1 MVLTINMLIKYRHEP
16 NNIERII
23 WIDEKYDSCFL
34 INIFDNT
41 LPKIKK
47 IQDIEDGLAIG
58 DVVILEDDIFNLII
72 GEEEISE
79 KAKTL
84 RNEAWEIINQLLSH
98 GVINLLNSKTRSKIV
113 KKVSEDLNVNS
124 KKVNRCLKR
133 YWKRGMHVNALL
145 PDFQNCGGIG
155 VQKISSDIK
164 RGRPRKISG
173 VIGEGVNIDQDIKG
187 KFQLGIAKFYLR
199 QNNVS
204 VRYAFEQTI
213 KEYFRDVLKDTPD
226 KLPTYNQFL
235 YWLRKN
241 ENLSNRLIKRHGK
254 RNYELK
260 HRPVLGSVQQ
270 EVRSPGQKALID
282 STTSDV
288 YLCNEFD
295 HSIIGR
301 GTVYFVKDIF
311 SRMILSVHVCLEGPN
326 FEQARIAL
334 MNMVENKVDFC
345 KRFGVEIQE
354 SEWPTAHLPECIV
367 ADRAELLSHA
377 STLLTERLNIKIE
390 NSAPFRGDF
399 KSLVEQ
405 QFAILNRQ
413 VKPILPGAVQSDF
426 KVRGAK
432 DYRLSSVLTLK
443 DLTKIVILCAIHYNN
458 NFVIENYIRDEE
470 MIKDGI
476 SPIPV
481 KLFEW
486 GMKNRAGKLR
496 TISKEQLMLTL
507 LPSAHASITEFG
519 IKWNN
524 MYFTNETAL
533 REQWFVESR
542 FSGRK
547 KVTITYDPRDV
558 GIIYL
563 HNKDKHSFERCFLLE
578 HQSRYKEKTLDDV
591 NFLQQMEMQNKQQ
604 HKKSGLKEKINLM
617 EQVEE
622 IVKDAEK
629 KSKKDRT
636 NISKNQRLKSIK
648 ENRKQEIERVRKET
662 VQVDHAPLIKKQV
675 HEELNEA
682 EKVIDF
688 PDDLQLLRKFQ
699 QKGLGNKNE

>member
-1 MVLTINMLIKYRHEP
+1 MLIKYRNEP
-16 NNIERII
+16 NSIERII
-23 WIDEKYDSCFL
+23 WIDERYDSCFL
-34 INIFDNT
+34 INVFDNT
-41 LPKIKK
+41 LPKFKK
-47 IQDIEDGLAIG
+47 IQEIEDGLAIG
-58 DVVILEDDIFNLII
+58 EVVISEYDPFDLIVR
-72 GEEEISE
+72 EEEITE

-84 RNEAWEIINQLLSH
+84 RKEAWEIINQLLSH
-98 GVINLLNSKTRSKIV
+98 GVINLLNSKKRAEIV
-113 KKVSEDLNVNS
+113 KKASEDLNVNS
-124 KKVNRCLKR
+124 KKINRCLKR
-133 YWKRGMHVNALL
+133 YWKRGMHINALL
-145 PDFQNCGGIG
+145 PDFHNCGGLG
-155 VQKISSDIK
+155 VEKNSSDKK
-164 RGRPRKISG
+164 RGRPKKMEGIM
-173 VIGEGVNIDQDIKG
+173 GEGVNVDEDTKQ
-187 KFQLGIAKFYLR
+187 KFQLGYSKFYLR
-199 QNNVS
+199 QNNVTA
-204 VRYAFEQTI
+204 RYAFEQTI
-213 KEYFRDVLKDTPD
+213 KEYFRDVLEDTPD

-254 RNYELK
+254 RNYELI

-270 EVRSPGQKALID
+270 EVRSPGQKVLID

-288 YLCNEFD
+288 YLCSEFD
-295 HSIIGR
+295 RQSIIGR

-334 MNMVENKVDFC
+334 MNMAENKVDFC

-354 SEWPTAHLPECIV
+354 TDWPTAHLPECIV

-413 VKPILPGAVQSDF
+413 VKPLLPGAVQSDF

-432 DYRLSSVLTLK
+432 DYRLSSVLSLK
-443 DLTKIVILCAIHYNN
+443 ELTKIVILTAIHYNN
-458 NFVIENYIRDEE
+458 HFVIENYIRDEE
-470 MIKDGI
+470 MIKDGV

-481 KLFEW
+481 ELFEW

-547 KVTITYDPRDV
+547 RVMITYDPRDV

-578 HQSRYKEKTLDDV
+578 HQSRYKEKTLEDV
-591 NFLQQMEMQNKQQ
+591 NYLQEIEMQNKQQ

-622 IVKDAEK
+622 IVKEAEK

-636 NISKNQRLKSIK
+636 NISKNQRLKNIK
-648 ENRKQEIERVRKET
+648 ENRKQEIERIRKET
-662 VQVDHAPLIKKQV
+662 VQVDHAPIKKQA
-675 HEELNEA
+675 HEEFNETD
-682 EKVIDF
+682 KVIDF

>member
-1 MVLTINMLIKYRHEP
+1 MLIQYRNEP
-16 NNIERII
+16 KNIERII
-23 WIDEKYDSCFL
+23 WIDERYDSCFL
-34 INIFDNT
+34 INVFDNT
-41 LPKIKK
+41 LPRIKE
-47 IQDIEDGLAIG
+47 IQEIEDGLAIG
-58 DVVILEDDIFNLII
+58 EVVILEDDPFNLII
-72 GEEEISE
+72 REEEITE

-84 RNEAWEIINQLLSH
+84 RKEAWEIINQLLSQ
-98 GVINLLNSKTRSKIV
+98 GVINLLNSKTRSEIV
-113 KKVSEDLNVNS
+113 KKISEDLNVNS
-124 KKVNRCLKR
+124 KKINRCLKR

-145 PDFQNCGGIG
+145 PDFHRCGGIG
-155 VQKISSDIK
+155 VEKNTSDKK
-164 RGRPRKISG
+164 RGRPRKISA
-173 VIGEGVNIDQDIKG
+173 VIGEGVNINEDTKQ
-187 KFQLGIAKFYLR
+187 KFQLGINRFYLR
-199 QNNVS
+199 QNNVTA
-204 VRYAFEQTI
+204 RYAYEQTV
-213 KEYFRDVLKDTPD
+213 KEYFRDVLEDTPD

-241 ENLSNRLIKRHGK
+241 ENLSNRLIKKHGK

-270 EVRSPGQKALID
+270 EVRSPGQKVLID

-288 YLCNEFD
+288 YLCSEFD
-295 HSIIGR
+295 RSIIGR
-301 GTVYFVKDIF
+301 GTVYFIKDVF
-311 SRMILSVHVCLEGPN
+311 SRMILSVHVSLEGPN

-334 MNMVENKVDFC
+334 MNLVENKVDFC
-345 KRFGVEIQE
+345 KRFGVEIKE

-390 NSAPFRGDF
+390 NSPPFRGDF

-432 DYRLSSVLTLK
+432 DYRLSSVLSLK
-443 DLTKIVILCAIHYNN
+443 ELTKIVILTAIHYNN

-470 MIKDGI
+470 MIKDGVDVP
-476 SPIPV
+476 PIPV
-481 KLFEW
+481 RLFEW
-486 GMKNRAGKLR
+486 GMKNRAGRLR

-507 LPSAHASITEFG
+507 LPSSQASITEFG
-519 IKWNN
+519 IKWNG
-524 MYFTNETAL
+524 MFYTNETAL
-533 REQWFVESR
+533 REQWFVQSR

-547 KVTITYDPRDV
+547 KVMITYDPRDV

-578 HQSRYKEKTLDDV
+578 HQSRYKEKTLEDV
-591 NFLQQMEMQNKQQ
+591 NYLQEIEMQNKQQ
-604 HKKSGLKEKINLM
+604 HKKSGLKEKINLI

-622 IVKDAEK
+622 IVKEAER

-662 VQVDHAPLIKKQV
+662 VHVDHAPLIKRQV
-675 HEELNEA
+675 DEELNEA

>member
-1 MVLTINMLIKYRHEP
+1 MVLTINMLIQYRNDP

-23 WIDEKYDSCFL
+23 WIDERYDSCFL
-34 INIFDNT
+34 INVFDNT

-47 IQDIEDGLAIG
+47 ILEIEDGLVIG
-58 DVVILEDDIFNLII
+58 EVVILEDDPFNLII
-72 GEEEISE
+72 REEEISE

-84 RNEAWEIINQLLSH
+84 RNESWEIINQLLSH
-98 GVINLLNSKTRSKIV
+98 GVINLLNSKTRSEIV

-124 KKVNRCLKR
+124 KKINRCLKR

-155 VQKISSDIK
+155 VQKNSGDNK
-164 RGRPRKISG
+164 RGRPRKMEEIM
-173 VIGEGVNIDQDIKG
+173 GEGVNIDQYTKE
-187 KFQLGIAKFYLR
+187 KFHLGIAKFYLR
-199 QNNVS
+199 QNNVT
-204 VRYAFEQTI
+204 VRYAFEQTL
-213 KEYFRDVLKDTPD
+213 KEYFRDVLENDPN

-241 ENLSNRLIKRHGK
+241 ENLSYRLIKRHGK
-254 RNYELK
+254 KNFELK

-270 EVRSPGQKALID
+270 EVRSPGQKVLID
-282 STTSDV
+282 STVSDV
-288 YLCNEFD
+288 YLCSEFD
-295 HSIIGR
+295 RQSIIGR
-301 GTVYFVKDIF
+301 GIVYFVKDIF

-334 MNMVENKVDFC
+334 MNMVENKVEFC
-345 KRFGVEIQE
+345 QRFGIEIKE
-354 SEWPTAHLPECIV
+354 HEWSTAHLPECIV

-390 NSAPFRGDF
+390 NSPPFRGDF

-413 VKPILPGAVQSDF
+413 VKPILPGAIQSDF

-443 DLTKIVILCAIHYNN
+443 DFMKIVILCAIHYNN

-470 MIKDGI
+470 MIKDGVP
-476 SPIPV
+476 PIPV

-496 TISKEQLMLTL
+496 TISREQLMLML
-507 LPSAHASITEFG
+507 LPSSQASVTEFG
-519 IKWNN
+519 IKWNG
-524 MYFTNETAL
+524 MFYTNETAL

-542 FSGRK
+542 FFGRK

-578 HQSRYKEKTLDDV
+578 HQSRYKEKTLEDV
-591 NFLQQMEMQNKQQ
+591 NYLQEIEMQTKQ
-604 HKKSGLKEKINLM
+604 HKKSGLKERINLM

-622 IVKDAEK
+622 IVKEAEK
-629 KSKKDRT
+629 KSKKDRI
-636 NISKNQRLKSIK
+636 NISKNQRLKNIK

-675 HEELNEA
+675 HEELNKA
-682 EKVIDF
+682 DKVIDF
-688 PDDLQLLRKFQ
+688 QDDLQLLRKFQ
-699 QKGLGNKNE
+699 QKGLGNKDE

>member
-1 MVLTINMLIKYRHEP
+1 MVLTINMLIKYRNEP
-16 NNIERII
+16 NIERII
-23 WIDEKYDSCFL
+23 WIDGRYDSCFL
-34 INIFDNT
+34 INVFDNT

-47 IQDIEDGLAIG
+47 ILEIEDGLAIG
-58 DVVILEDDIFNLII
+58 EVVILEDDPFNLII
-72 GEEEISE
+72 REEEITE

-98 GVINLLNSKTRSKIV
+98 EVINLLNSKTRSEII
-113 KKVSEDLNVNS
+113 KKASEDLKVNS
-124 KKVNRCLKR
+124 KKINRYLKR
-133 YWKRGMHVNALL
+133 YWKRGMHINALL
-145 PDFQNCGGIG
+145 PSFHNCGGFGI
-155 VQKISSDIK
+155 QKNSSGKK
-164 RGRPRKISG
+164 RGRPRKMEGIM
-173 VIGEGVNIDQDIKG
+173 GEGVNIDQDTKE

-199 QNNVS
+199 QNNVT

-213 KEYFRDVLKDTPD
+213 KEYFRDVLENDPD

-241 ENLSNRLIKRHGK
+241 EDLSNRVIKRHGK
-254 RNYELK
+254 RKYELQY
-260 HRPVLGSVQQ
+260 RPILGNVQQ
-270 EVRSPGQKALID
+270 EVRSPGQKVLID
-282 STTSDV
+282 STVSDV
-288 YLCNEFD
+288 YLCSEFD
-295 HSIIGR
+295 RQSIIGR
-301 GTVYFVKDIF
+301 GVVYFVKDIF

-345 KRFGVEIQE
+345 KRFGVEIKGN
-354 SEWPTAHLPECIV
+354 EWSTAHLPECIV

-377 STLLTERLNIKIE
+377 STVLTDRLNIKIE

-413 VKPILPGAVQSDF
+413 VKPLLPGAVQPDF
-426 KVRGAK
+426 GVRGAK

-443 DLTKIVILCAIHYNN
+443 DLTKIVILSAIYYNN
-458 NFVIENYIRDEE
+458 NFVIENYIHDKE
-470 MIKDGI
+470 MIKDGV
-476 SPIPV
+476 SPIPAH
-481 KLFEW
+481 LFEW

-519 IKWNN
+519 IKWNG
-524 MYFTNETAL
+524 MYYTNETAL

-542 FSGRK
+542 LSGRK
-547 KVTITYDPRDV
+547 KISITYDPRDV

-563 HNKDKHSFERCFLLE
+563 QNKNKHSFERCYLLE
-578 HQSRYKEKTLDDV
+578 HQSRYKEKTLEDV
-591 NFLQQMEMQNKQQ
+591 NYLQEMEMQNKQQ
-604 HKKSGLKEKINLM
+604 HKKLGLKEKINLM

-622 IVKDAEK
+622 IVKEAEK

-636 NISKNQRLKSIK
+636 NISNNQRLKNIK
-648 ENRKQEIERVRKET
+648 DNRKQEIERVRKET
-662 VQVDHAPLIKKQV
+662 VRVDHAPLIPKQV
-675 HEELNEA
+675 DKDND
-682 EKVIDF
+682 KVVDF
-688 PDDLQLLRKFQ
+688 PDDLQMLKKFQ
-699 QKGLGNKNE
+699 QRGVGNKYE